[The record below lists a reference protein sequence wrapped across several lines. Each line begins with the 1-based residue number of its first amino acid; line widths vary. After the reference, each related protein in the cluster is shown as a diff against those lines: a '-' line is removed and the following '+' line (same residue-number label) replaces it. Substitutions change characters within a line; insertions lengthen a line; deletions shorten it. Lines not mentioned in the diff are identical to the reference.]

1 MLAID
6 QRESMRAMFAEKQAT
21 PVTDDQITEFKLA
34 ALRALTPIASAVLI
48 DRPFAW
54 RRAIAEGAISPGC
67 GLIAAM
73 DHFIEGRGELITDVI
88 IDEELNPI
96 EIRAGG
102 GVALKLLIIWRHD
115 EPAERRVALADDFIS
130 RCRDAGLISII
141 EPVSRKPHD
150 GRTWDLADGILAA
163 AKELGNR
170 GADLYKAEVPRYGK
184 GGEAAVRAGCAALT
198 RVIQSPWVVLSS
210 GVAPDDFPVAVEW
223 ACREGASG
231 FWPGGPSGGAWLAQP
246 IPGEHWSP
254 TPSLASS
261 TCVMSWIGSY
271 RVSDSRPAAQRQVL
285 VPVHSAL
292 RARRDAAGIQPAV
305 QQSDVVRMLFTM
317 LYIPGQPEVIAV
329 HLLSLLTAT
338 LLKQGRAQCMAWRLH
353 PGSGLSVGK
362 VFADV

>member
-1 MLAID
+1 MIAVSAKPNLKLRSLARPSGALAMLAID
-6 QRESMRAMFAEKQAT
+6 QRESMRAMFAEKQAA
-21 PVTDDQITEFKLA
+21 PVTNDQITEFKLA

-54 RRAIAEGAISPGC
+54 KRAIAESAVSPGC

-73 DHFIEGRGELITDVI
+73 DHFIEGRGELITDVV
-88 IDEELNPI
+88 IDEVFNPI
-96 EIRAGG
+96 EIRADG
-102 GVALKLLIIWRHD
+102 GVALKLLIIWRPD

-150 GRTWDLADGILAA
+150 GRTWDLGDGILAA

-184 GGEAAVRAGCAALT
+184 GGEAAVRAGCAVLT

-231 FWPGGPSGGAWLAQP
+231 FLA
-246 IPGEHWSP
+246 GRAVWRGVVG
-254 TPSLASS
+254 TPNTEEA
-261 TCVMSWIGSY
+261 
-271 RVSDSRPAAQRQVL
+271 L
-285 VPVHSAL
+285 VTDAVPRLQAL
-292 RARRDAAGIQPAV
+292 C
-305 QQSDVVRMLFTM
+305 DVVDR
-317 LYIPGQPEVIAV
+317 VV
-329 HLLSLLTAT
+329 
-338 LLKQGRAQCMAWRLH
+338 
-353 PGSGLSVGK
+353 SG
-362 VFADV
+362 

>member
-6 QRESMRAMFAEKQAT
+6 QRESMRAMFAEKQAA
-21 PVTDDQITEFKLA
+21 PVTNDQITEFKLA

-54 RRAIAEGAISPGC
+54 KRAIAESAVSPGC

-73 DHFIEGRGELITDVI
+73 DHFIEGRGELITDVV
-88 IDEELNPI
+88 IDEVFNPI
-96 EIRAGG
+96 EIRADG
-102 GVALKLLIIWRHD
+102 GVALKLLIIWRPD

-150 GRTWDLADGILAA
+150 GRTWDLGDGILAA

-184 GGEAAVRAGCAALT
+184 GGEAAVRAGCAVLT

-231 FWPGGPSGGAWLAQP
+231 FLA
-246 IPGEHWSP
+246 GRAVWRGVVG
-254 TPSLASS
+254 TPNTEEA
-261 TCVMSWIGSY
+261 
-271 RVSDSRPAAQRQVL
+271 L
-285 VPVHSAL
+285 VTDAVPRLQAL
-292 RARRDAAGIQPAV
+292 C
-305 QQSDVVRMLFTM
+305 DVVDR
-317 LYIPGQPEVIAV
+317 VV
-329 HLLSLLTAT
+329 
-338 LLKQGRAQCMAWRLH
+338 
-353 PGSGLSVGK
+353 SG
-362 VFADV
+362 

>member
-231 FWPGGPSGGAWLAQP
+231 FLA
-246 IPGEHWSP
+246 GRAVWRGVVG
-254 TPSLASS
+254 TPNTEEA
-261 TCVMSWIGSY
+261 
-271 RVSDSRPAAQRQVL
+271 L
-285 VPVHSAL
+285 VTDAVPRLQAL
-292 RARRDAAGIQPAV
+292 C
-305 QQSDVVRMLFTM
+305 DVVDR
-317 LYIPGQPEVIAV
+317 VV
-329 HLLSLLTAT
+329 
-338 LLKQGRAQCMAWRLH
+338 
-353 PGSGLSVGK
+353 SG
-362 VFADV
+362 

>member
-1 MLAID
+1 MIAVSAKPNLKLRSLARPSGALAMLAID
-6 QRESMRAMFAEKQAT
+6 QRESMRAMFAEKQAA
-21 PVTDDQITEFKLA
+21 PVTNDQITGFKLA

-54 RRAIAEGAISPGC
+54 KRAIAESAVSPGC

-73 DHFIEGRGELITDVI
+73 DHFIEGRGELITDVV
-88 IDEELNPI
+88 IDEAFNPI
-96 EIRAGG
+96 EIRADG
-102 GVALKLLIIWRHD
+102 GVALKLLIIWRPD

-150 GRTWDLADGILAA
+150 GRTWDLGDGILAA

-184 GGEAAVRAGCAALT
+184 GGEAAVRAGCAVLT

-231 FWPGGPSGGAWLAQP
+231 FLA
-246 IPGEHWSP
+246 GRAVWRGVVG
-254 TPSLASS
+254 TPNTEEA
-261 TCVMSWIGSY
+261 
-271 RVSDSRPAAQRQVL
+271 L
-285 VPVHSAL
+285 VTDAVPRLQAL
-292 RARRDAAGIQPAV
+292 C
-305 QQSDVVRMLFTM
+305 DVVDRVV
-317 LYIPGQPEVIAV
+317 PG
-329 HLLSLLTAT
+329 
-338 LLKQGRAQCMAWRLH
+338 
-353 PGSGLSVGK
+353 
-362 VFADV
+362 